1 MLELDF
7 SPRPRTFFSHIHKT
21 YTVNLTQL
29 SLNNNRVTFTL
40 LAVLVALGISTYNGL
55 ERNDMPPFT
64 VRVAQ
69 IVTVFPGAGPER
81 VEALITSPIE
91 DVIQEI
97 PELDYMT
104 SESRTGVSI
113 IKVSLKQDVQKDE
126 LQAIWDR
133 VRRKLETLR
142 PDLPDNIQ
150 DPDLKDEGLGVVY
163 GIMVGVEGDGFEYAE
178 LEEYADV
185 IKDNLIRLPNASRV
199 SVMGKQ
205 EAQVMVEFEHAVLA
219 QYGLTAGQL
228 QNIISSTNIL
238 FPGGQVSLDE
248 ERIILEPTG
257 NFESLEDLENLIIPI
272 GQRGETVFLGDITT
286 IRKGYETPTERIVR
300 VNGKQGLAVSV
311 ALKEGANIVQ
321 LGKEVDRTL
330 DSLQRIFPVG
340 IETFRAASQDVV
352 VDQSIMDFV
361 GNLGQSVVI
370 VLVTMLLFLGFRTGV
385 VVASLIPLAIICT
398 IFMMGL
404 LGVGLNKVSLAA
416 LIMALGMLVDN
427 AIVIAESIMVKMEKG
442 EKATTAAIGASKE
455 LAIPLLISSLTT
467 SAAFLSFFLA
477 ESTLGEVVGSLFV
490 VISLALLSSWLM
502 ALTVVTLLATVLIK
516 VKQQSADS
524 EEKPSMFDRIN
535 EAYIKILVP
544 VLKRPVLFLIVIM
557 GAFVLSLFGFG
568 QLPFIFFPDSERN
581 LITVDINLPVGT
593 AIESSEAVIEQL
605 EGFLED
611 ELQVNDE
618 RTTGVKSWTSFVG
631 EGPQSYDLGYQRSQ
645 PQSNYA
651 HILVNT
657 TSGDD
662 NQAVIDALNEF
673 AFYHLPDAVVKAQR
687 LKQGG
692 GSGIPVQVRV
702 SGTDPDVLFRISEEI
717 RGKLNEIP
725 GTLNIEDDWGP
736 KLKKLVVQI
745 DEAKAR
751 RAGLSNQDIALSLQT
766 ALIGFETGDFREGE
780 ESLPIMLRSQNT
792 EELDISQLKTINI
805 FAQSSGKSVPLA
817 QVAELVP
824 SWQFAKI
831 KRRDL
836 YRTITINSYLRGGFT
851 ARDITNEFNPW
862 LEEASQAWP
871 AGYSYELGGE
881 AEDSAAGLQAV
892 IDQLPIS
899 GFLIILLLV
908 LQFNSFRKTTIVLG
922 AIPLGVIGVVLGLL
936 LFRSY
941 FGFFAFLGIISLAG
955 IIINNAIVLIDR
967 IDIEQEEFNRN
978 PWEAI
983 IEACQQRLR
992 PILLTTF
999 TTTLGLIPLY
1009 LGGGLMWEPM
1019 AIGIIVGLLFGTII
1033 TLLFV
1038 PVMYRLLYRVQ
1049 PQ

>member
-1 MLELDF
+1 M
-7 SPRPRTFFSHIHKT
+7 
-21 YTVNLTQL
+21 NLTQL

-40 LAVLVALGISTYNGL
+40 LAVLVLLGMSAYNGL

-64 VRVAQ
+64 IRVAQ

-81 VEALITSPIE
+81 VEALITAPIE
-91 DVIQEI
+91 QEVQEI
-97 PELDYMT
+97 PELDFMT

-113 IKVSLKQDVQKDE
+113 VRVNLKQDIPQE
-126 LQAIWDR
+126 NLQAVWDR
-133 VRRKLETLR
+133 LRRKMESLQD
-142 PDLPDNIQ
+142 DLPDNIIP
-150 DPDLKDEGLGVVY
+150 PDVKDDGLGTVY
-163 GIMVGVEGDGFEYAE
+163 GIMLGLEGDGFAYAE
-178 LEEYADV
+178 LEEYAET
-185 IKDNLIRLPNASRV
+185 IKDNLIRLKNASRV
-199 SVMGKQ
+199 SIMGTQ

-228 QNIISSTNIL
+228 QNIISTTNIL
-238 FPGGQVSLDE
+238 FPGGQVNVED

-257 NFESLEDLENLIIPI
+257 NFETLEDLEKLIIPV
-272 GQRGETVFLGDITT
+272 GQMGETVFLGDITR
-286 IRKGYETPTERIVR
+286 IRKGYETPQERMVR
-300 VNGKQGLAVSV
+300 VNGQQGLAISV

-321 LGKEVDRTL
+321 LGTEVDRKL
-330 DSLQRIFPVG
+330 DSLQQTFPIG
-340 IETFRAASQDVV
+340 IKTFRAASQDVV
-352 VDQSIMDFV
+352 VDESIQDFV
-361 GNLGQSVVI
+361 GNLLQSVAI
-370 VLVTMLLFLGFRTGV
+370 VLLTMLLFLGLRTGI

-398 IFMMGL
+398 IFLMGL

-427 AIVIAESIMVKMEKG
+427 AIVIAESIMVKMEDG
-442 EKATTAAIGASKE
+442 QKATDAAIDSCRE

-477 ESTLGEVVGSLFV
+477 ESTLGEIVGPLFV
-490 VISLALLSSWLM
+490 VISLALLSSWLLS
-502 ALTVVTLLATVLIK
+502 LTVVTLLASVLIQIK
-516 VKQQSADS
+516 KQPGQADA
-524 EEKPSMFDRIN
+524 KPGVFDRIN
-535 EAYIKILVP
+535 KVYLQILVP
-544 VLKRPVLFLIVIM
+544 VLKRPWLFIAGILV
-557 GAFVLSLFGFG
+557 AFMLSLFGLG

-581 LITVDINLPVGT
+581 LITVDVNLPVGT
-593 AIESSEAVIEQL
+593 AIEQSEANIVKL
-605 EGFLED
+605 ESFLAE
-611 ELQVNDE
+611 ELQINDQ
-618 RTTGVKSWTSFVG
+618 RSKGVKSWTSFVG
-631 EGPQSYDLGYQRSQ
+631 EGPLSYDLGYQRSQ

-662 NQAVIDALNEF
+662 NQEVIDALNEF
-673 AFYHLPDAVVKAQR
+673 AFFNLPDATVKAQR

-702 SGTDPDVLFRISEEI
+702 SGPDPNVLFRLSEEI
-717 RGKLNEIP
+717 RAQLNRIP

-745 DEAKAR
+745 DEAKAK

-805 FAQSSGKSVPLA
+805 FAQSSGRSVPLA
-817 QVAELVP
+817 QVATLVP

-831 KRRDL
+831 LRRDL
-836 YRTITINSYLRGGFT
+836 YRTISVNSFLQSGFT
-851 ARDITNEFNPW
+851 ANEVTAELEPW
-862 LEEASQAWP
+862 LLEAARTWP
-871 AGYSYELGGE
+871 KGYSYELGGE

-899 GFLIILLLV
+899 GFLIVLLLV
-908 LQFNSFRKTTIVLG
+908 LQFNSFRKTAIVLG

-936 LFRSY
+936 VFRSY

-967 IDIEQEEFNRN
+967 IDLEQNEFGRE
-978 PWEAI
+978 PWDAI
-983 IEACQQRLR
+983 LAACQQRLR

-1019 AIGIIVGLLFGTII
+1019 AIGIIVGLLFGTVI

-1038 PVMYRLLYRVQ
+1038 PILYKLLYRV
-1049 PQ
+1049 PSK

>member
-1 MLELDF
+1 
-7 SPRPRTFFSHIHKT
+7 
-21 YTVNLTQL
+21 VNLTRL

-40 LAVLVALGISTYNGL
+40 LAVLVVLGISAYQGL

-64 VRVAQ
+64 IRVAQ
-69 IVTVFPGAGPER
+69 IVTGFPGASPER

-91 DVIQEI
+91 QVVQEI
-97 PELDYMT
+97 PELDYLT

-113 IKVSLKQDVQKDE
+113 IKLTLKAEVAEED
-126 LQAIWDR
+126 LQAVFDR
-133 VRRKLETLR
+133 LRRKLQTLR
-142 PDLPDNIQ
+142 PDLPDNIKE
-150 DPDLKDEGLGVVY
+150 PDLKDEGLGVVF
-163 GIMVGVEGDGFEYAE
+163 GIMVGLEGDGFDYDE
-178 LEEYADV
+178 LEDYADI
-185 IKDNLIRLPNASRV
+185 IKDNLIRLKDASRV
-199 SVMGKQ
+199 SIMGVQ

-238 FPGGQVSLDE
+238 FPGGQVNLEE

-257 NFESLEDLENLIIPI
+257 NFETLDDLDKLIIPV
-272 GQRGETVFLGDITT
+272 GQRGESVFLGDITR
-286 IRKGYETPTERIVR
+286 IRKGYETPTERIVK
-300 VNGKQGLAVSV
+300 VNGQPGLAVSV
-311 ALKEGANIVQ
+311 ALKEGANIVE
-321 LGKEVDRTL
+321 LGTEVDRTL
-330 DSLQRIFPVG
+330 DSLQRTFPVG
-340 IETFRAASQDVV
+340 IETFRAASQDALVA
-352 VDQSIMDFV
+352 QSIQNFL

-370 VLVTMLLFLGFRTGV
+370 VLLTMLLFLGLRTGI

-398 IFMMGL
+398 LFLMGL

-427 AIVIAESIMVKMEKG
+427 AIVIAESIMVRMEEG
-442 EKATTAAIGASKE
+442 QPAREAAIDACKE

-477 ESTLGEVVGSLFV
+477 ESSLGEVVGPLFV

-502 ALTVVTLLATVLIK
+502 ALTVVTLLATVLIR
-516 VKQQSADS
+516 VKPRTSSGAK
-524 EEKPSMFDRIN
+524 KPDFFDRIN
-535 EAYIKILVP
+535 GAYVKILVP
-544 VLKRPVLFLIVIM
+544 VLKKPWLFLAAIL

-581 LITVDINLPVGT
+581 LITVDVNLPVGT
-593 AIESSEAVIEQL
+593 AIEQSEAIIAKL
-605 EGFLED
+605 ENFLAS
-611 ELQVNDE
+611 ELEVNE
-618 RTTGVKSWTSFVG
+618 NRAHGVESWTSFVG

-673 AFYHLPDAVVKAQR
+673 AFYNLPDASVKAQR

-692 GSGIPVQVRV
+692 GSGVPVQVRV
-702 SGTDPDVLFRISEEI
+702 SGPDPNVLFRLSEEI
-717 RGKLNEIP
+717 RAKLSHIS

-766 ALIGFETGDFREGE
+766 ALVGFETGDFREGDK
-780 ESLPIMLRSQNT
+780 SLPIMLRSQNT
-792 EELDISQLKTINI
+792 EALDVSQLKTINL
-805 FAQSSGKSVPLA
+805 FAQSSGKAVPLA

-824 SWQFAKI
+824 SWQLAKI
-831 KRRDL
+831 IRRDL
-836 YRTITINSYLRGGFT
+836 YRTISINSYLQGGFT
-851 ARDITNEFNPW
+851 AREVTDVLSPW
-862 LEEASQAWP
+862 LVETSQAWP
-871 AGYSYELGGE
+871 AGYTYELGGE
-881 AEDSAAGLQAV
+881 AEDSASGLQAV

-899 GFLIILLLV
+899 GFLIILLLI
-908 LQFNSFRKTTIVLG
+908 LQFNSFRKTAIVLG

-941 FGFFAFLGIISLAG
+941 FGFFAFLGVISLAG

-967 IDIEQEEFNRN
+967 IDIEQNQFGRK
-978 PWEAI
+978 PWDAI
-983 IEACQQRLR
+983 IVACQQRLR

-999 TTTLGLIPLY
+999 TTALGLIPLY

-1019 AIGIIVGLLFGTII
+1019 AISIIVGLLFGTVI

-1038 PVMYRLLYRVQ
+1038 PVLYRLLYRVSGED
-1049 PQ
+1049 